1 MYLCIFQN
9 SVQKVLHKDC
19 LLTLDGAALNIDQV
33 IKIECGEEEDE
44 NIEFQFKELVKEVD
58 YVETYDGEIIFI
70 RITKELLT
78 GYIYHIK
85 VTATLKNGK
94 GEGVFN
100 SKVHPRGTFKFYH
113 EPPLF
118 FTTC

>member
-1 MYLCIFQN
+1 MLTFFQN

-19 LLTLDGAALNIDQV
+19 LLKLDGAALNIDQV

-44 NIEFQFKELVKEVD
+44 NIEYQFKEIIKGVD